1 MGEGRC
7 VLSAPRGVQT
17 GDRSL
22 LDQFGRSYALECK
35 NRNSPA
41 GDTYWKLAVSPPDS
55 ADAIVHESEAIS
67 HPRTRS
73 RTAEGGRVTVV
84 WLPSSS
90 PRGTQLLAS

>member
-22 LDQFGRSYALECK
+22 LDQFGRSYALEGK

-55 ADAIVHESEAIS
+55 GDAIVHRGNIASS
-67 HPRTRS
+67 NDVTY
-73 RTAEGGRVTVV
+73 GGR
-84 WLPSSS
+84 WK
-90 PRGTQLLAS
+90 R